1 MRDVIQDLRFGLRV
15 LLKNPGFTF
24 VAVLT
29 LALGI
34 GANTAI
40 FSLVDAVLLKRLP
53 YPDAGR
59 LVMVWEEAGFAGFP
73 ENTPAP
79 ANYADWK
86 SQSSVFEAMA
96 ALDNRSF
103 NLTSDGEPEKVEA
116 YGVTADFFPLLGV
129 APALGRTFTPGDDT
143 PEAARTVV
151 VSHRLWQLRFGGD
164 RNLIGRE
171 ILLNDVK
178 HTVIGVMPVG
188 FQFLQAR
195 INVWTPVGFTA
206 EELRQRGN
214 HYLSVVA
221 RMKPGVTA
229 EQANAEI
236 KTIQARISRDY
247 PDEAGRLG
255 AFVKPLR
262 EQLAGDMRRPL
273 LMLLVAVAFVLLIA
287 CANLANLLLSRA
299 ASRSREMAVRAALG
313 AGRGRI
319 VRQLLTESV
328 LLAGAGSVLGL
339 LFAGWTFEFLRQ
351 FIPPAMSADLKLD
364 GRVLGFTLLVSLLI
378 GLVFGIVPA
387 LQASKADLN
396 EALRHGGS
404 RAGFG
409 SGNRWLRGGL
419 IVAEMA
425 LALALLA
432 GAGLMIRTLWN
443 LRQQYGSLNPEK
455 LLTVRTSLPE
465 KKYEEHAKRVAFYDQ
480 VLARVEALP
489 GVTAAG
495 YSTSVPLAWKG
506 GSTGITIE
514 GSTPKPGEFNDAL
527 HRQIS
532 TGYLQTINAGLREGR
547 FFDDRDRLQTEAVAI
562 VNETLARVHWPGES
576 ALGKRFKFGPVTSKR
591 PWVTVVGVT
600 ADLRQMG
607 VSAPVKAEVYV
618 PYRQADYHAWFAPR
632 DLVVRTTGDP
642 SSLAAGVRE
651 AVQSVDPH
659 QPISAVMTMSELLG
673 EETVTQRLGM
683 GLLAAFAALALLLAT
698 IGIYGVLSFFVT
710 EHTAEIGVRLALG
723 AQPNRIL
730 AMVMKKGMRLALIG
744 VATGLAASLAL
755 TRFVR
760 SLLFEV
766 SPSDPLTL
774 SGVALLLVVV
784 ALAACYIP
792 ARRAM
797 KVDPMIALR
806 CE

>member
-1 MRDVIQDLRFGLRV
+1 
-15 LLKNPGFTF
+15 
-24 VAVLT
+24 
-29 LALGI
+29 
-34 GANTAI
+34 
-40 FSLVDAVLLKRLP
+40 
-53 YPDAGR
+53 
-59 LVMVWEEAGFAGFP
+59 
-73 ENTPAP
+73 
-79 ANYADWK
+79 
-86 SQSSVFEAMA
+86 
-96 ALDNRSF
+96 
-103 NLTSDGEPEKVEA
+103 
-116 YGVTADFFPLLGV
+116 
-129 APALGRTFTPGDDT
+129 
-143 PEAARTVV
+143 
-151 VSHRLWQLRFGGD
+151 
-164 RNLIGRE
+164 
-171 ILLNDVK
+171 
-178 HTVIGVMPVG
+178 
-188 FQFLQAR
+188 
-195 INVWTPVGFTA
+195 
-206 EELRQRGN
+206 
-214 HYLSVVA
+214 
-221 RMKPGVTA
+221 
-229 EQANAEI
+229 
-236 KTIQARISRDY
+236 
-247 PDEAGRLG
+247 
-255 AFVKPLR
+255 
-262 EQLAGDMRRPL
+262 
-273 LMLLVAVAFVLLIA
+273 MLLVAVAFVLLIA

-328 LLAGAGSVLGL
+328 LLAGAGAVLGL

-364 GRVLGFTLLVSLLI
+364 GRVLGFTLLVSLLT
-378 GLVFGIVPA
+378 GLVFGIAPA

-409 SGNRWLRGGL
+409 SGNRWLRGAL
-419 IVAEMA
+419 IVVEMA

-443 LRQQYGSLNPEK
+443 LRQQYGSLDPEK

-465 KKYEEHAKRVAFYDQ
+465 KKYEEHSKREAFYDQ

-514 GSTPKPGEFNDAL
+514 GRTSKPGEFNDAL

-532 TGYLQTINAGLREGR
+532 NGYLQTINAGLREGR
-547 FFDDRDRLQTEAVAI
+547 FFDGRDRLQTEPVAI

-618 PYRQADYHAWFAPR
+618 SYRQANYYTWFAPR

-642 SSLAAGVRE
+642 ASLVTGVRE
-651 AVQSVDPH
+651 AVQSADPY
-659 QPISAVMTMSELLG
+659 QPISAVMTMEQLLG

-744 VATGLAASLAL
+744 VAAGLAASLAL

-760 SLLFEV
+760 SLLFEI
-766 SPSDPLTL
+766 SPTDPLTL

-797 KVDPMIALR
+797 KVDPMVALR
-806 CE
+806 CD